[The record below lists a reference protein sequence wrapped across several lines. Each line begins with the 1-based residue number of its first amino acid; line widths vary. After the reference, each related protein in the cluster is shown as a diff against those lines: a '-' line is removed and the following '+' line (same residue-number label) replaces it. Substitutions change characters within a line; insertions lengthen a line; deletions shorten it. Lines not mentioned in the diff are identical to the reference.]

1 MMKGSPKK
9 ILMPT
14 RSWEFMVVDLRRYCN
29 LLCQPMSIYVNIGS
43 SNKIDVRIKLFV
55 DDVWL
60 GRCVV
65 SELLRYVL
73 HEKLRICVTVFLLV
87 LA

>member
-1 MMKGSPKK
+1 M
-9 ILMPT
+9 
-14 RSWEFMVVDLRRYCN
+14 
-29 LLCQPMSIYVNIGS
+29 NIGS

-73 HEKLRICVTVFLLV
+73 HEKLRICVTVFCWCWPRVWDFSREFCGLL
-87 LA
+87 

>member
-1 MMKGSPKK
+1 
-9 ILMPT
+9 
-14 RSWEFMVVDLRRYCN
+14 
-29 LLCQPMSIYVNIGS
+29 MSMYVNIGS